1 MRFDEQINIKLYA
14 YEDSAFVP
22 LAIIDDYQD
31 ISFSH
36 NFFEAG
42 DFTITINYNIPN
54 ALKFKRGL
62 FVQFGD
68 DPYMFGEI
76 ISITDSIGSDGKGS
90 QIRTIYGKDARYLF
104 KKRIIKDLNNSEN
117 WEMTAKGELCLRN
130 LVYSQC
136 GEGTELKRRLPITN
150 VIPAS
155 ESAIGKEY
163 SVAESYTNLYDVLVT
178 IATQSEIGWRIRFD
192 GTLTLECFAGNDL
205 SSQVQFSTDYD
216 TLKEGTFTDSSES
229 YANTVYVGGKGT
241 GNERDIYEGEAGASG
256 SSPSSIKRY
265 EAWDNQSEM
274 TNESEYEAEALS
286 VLSQYGQTV
295 VIAGSGLAKSP
306 YVFKEQYNIGDIIT
320 LSFSGKTAMAQI
332 LSIQEHWSKG
342 QYDIGFSF
350 GKPINDYARQMQLLL
365 RMVQRASHKTN
376 STSSVKWYTIPT
388 ESEMEKN
395 DVFFDT
401 IGFTG
406 NVGSGETFTLY
417 WDSEKTGAKNYNVY
431 FKNLAGAGKL
441 TLTTGVTGKTNAVMQ
456 AGTYVASIYVDA
468 EGNINITSATP
479 TNLIEEGNNQ
489 PATSDGVY
497 QALAGLGVN
506 PQTLFN
512 LLHPID
518 EIYIQYPSQKDPNL
532 LYNVPNVISC
542 TWTDITANY
551 DGAFFRTYKSGTSG
565 DFVDNGGSLTNKK
578 QASQNLSHNHGGY
591 VGAPVTNNSSHSSYT
606 STSQA
611 TGSFGVDDGDQS
623 VPTKGFVKYG
633 TGTYSGGGSIDDLNY
648 NSNGYMSFDHSHSYN
663 HVHSISSAG
672 GTEARPDN
680 FAIKVWKRTN

>member
-518 EIYIQYPSQKDPNL
+518 EIYIQYPSQKD
-532 LYNVPNVISC
+532 
-542 TWTDITANY
+542 
-551 DGAFFRTYKSGTSG
+551 R
-565 DFVDNGGSLTNKK
+565 
-578 QASQNLSHNHGGY
+578 
-591 VGAPVTNNSSHSSYT
+591 
-606 STSQA
+606 
-611 TGSFGVDDGDQS
+611 
-623 VPTKGFVKYG
+623 
-633 TGTYSGGGSIDDLNY
+633 
-648 NSNGYMSFDHSHSYN
+648 
-663 HVHSISSAG
+663 
-672 GTEARPDN
+672 
-680 FAIKVWKRTN
+680 